1 MLRSRT
7 KPLYSPADLISKEH
21 LFVTSGRKKK
31 DHGSVFPSR
40 LFKIFLHSRVIIETR
55 CLTAASRD
63 RAFLSE
69 TNYKQ
74 IFFFLLTFHFFE
86 FCKADASRKDW
97 EYNQHTVR
105 MYKPICTFTSANVNC
120 PHKALRLNLVSIYLK
135 KNKKKTTVYF
145 SKMWRKKMLVSQF
158 CRIGCVICGWKLQ

>member
-69 TNYKQ
+69 TNYKH